1 VFTAGAR
8 IAQHFSRRSTPNDQ
22 DWIES
27 FFEHLKGE
35 FPHREKIK
43 DPASSNS
50 KWTGCGRTTTP
61 SGSTRA
67 SLVSLV
73 DEA

>member
-8 IAQHFSRRSTPNDQ
+8 FAQHFPRPSTPNDQ

-27 FFEHLKGE
+27 FFGHLKGE
-35 FPHREKIK
+35 FPHLEKVK

-50 KWTGCGRTTTP
+50 NGRLRTHYNTV
-61 SGSTRA
+61 R
-67 SLVSLV
+67 LVFPG
-73 DEA
+73 